1 MKRKIIYLQHMKMK
15 MSNNKFKHKV
25 NQKTEEGG
33 FRYLIN
39 EQNNQ
44 KKINMFIW
52 IHITIYKRK
61 LCMGYIY
68 IYI

>member
-44 KKINMFIW
+44 KKIAKINARTFGGW
-52 IHITIYKRK
+52 K
-61 LCMGYIY
+61 
-68 IYI
+68 